1 VSPKQD
7 RICIWLAQ
15 KNPQELLSLTLFP
28 VWTTADQ
35 QLFQSEFAYGI
46 LTHSHFGR
54 FTVSSPT
61 STCGLKRPH
70 REQPPTSNPPPKHGS
85 IKYNSCILRSGGT
98 VFKEPF
104 IASELYF
111 QRCELERSV
120 SLNRNLMKQSTL
132 EPTNGMEERQ
142 KQTHESTDNGVLTKI
157 P

>member
-1 VSPKQD
+1 MACTEEPSGMAFTDPVS
-7 RICIWLAQ
+7 
-15 KNPQELLSLTLFP
+15 SLDNSRRFRVNLHM
-28 VWTTADQ
+28 
-35 QLFQSEFAYGI
+35 EFSHIVI
-46 LTHSHFGR
+46 LVGSPS
-54 FTVSSPT
+54 VSSPT

-85 IKYNSCILRSGGT
+85 IKYNSWILRSGGT